1 MAAESQSPVVIIGA
15 GPAGLTAAY
24 ESVKRNLSP
33 VLIEKADKV
42 GGIARTEFYR
52 GYRFDIGGHRFFTHF
67 EDIQRTWEEM
77 LARDFIEVPRIS
89 RIYYKKRFYHY
100 PLNFFNAISN
110 LGVWESLMIMA
121 SYVRA
126 KLRPHEQEENF
137 EQWVTNRFGWRL
149 YETFFK
155 TYTEKVW
162 GISCREI
169 QADWAAQRIKGLDL
183 KSVLRDA
190 ILGESRQK
198 VKTLVR
204 QFHYPVE
211 GPGMMWESMQKQVE
225 RRGGRVLL
233 NSEAVRIRH
242 DAHAVDALSVRNCE
256 KEFNLAGSSFI
267 SSIPLD
273 ELVFLLDPPP
283 PEQVLDAARNLTYRE
298 FILVGLIVNKP
309 NLFPDNWIYVHSSDV
324 KVGRVQNFKNWSAA
338 MVPDPSRTSLGM
350 EYFCS
355 EGDEIWNLPDA
366 ELISI
371 AKKELEMLGLG
382 RASAVED
389 GVVYRQPKAYP
400 VYNNGYRRHVQTI
413 REYLGT
419 FVNLQTIGR
428 NGLHRYNNQDHS
440 MLTAAMAVGNLAGE
454 KNDLWSVNTE
464 PSYYE

>member
-15 GPAGLTAAY
+15 GPAGLTAAF

-33 VLIEKADKV
+33 VLIEKSGKV

-52 GYRFDIGGHRFFTHF
+52 GYRFDIGGHRFYTHF
-67 EDIQRTWEEM
+67 ENIQRTWEEV
-77 LARDFIEVPRIS
+77 LARDFLEVPRIS

-110 LGVWESLMIMA
+110 LGVWEGLMILA

-126 KLRPHEQEENF
+126 KLQPHEQEENF

-169 QADWAAQRIKGLDL
+169 QADWAAQRIKGLNL

-198 VKTLVR
+198 VKALVR

-242 DAHAVDALSVRNCE
+242 AANAVDALYVRNCE

-283 PEQVLDAARNLTYRE
+283 PEHVLDAARNLAYRAL
-298 FILVGLIVNKP
+298 ILVGLIVNKP
-309 NLFPDNWIYVHSSDV
+309 DLFPDNWIYVHSSDV
-324 KVGRVQNFKNWSAA
+324 MVGRVQNFKNWSSA
-338 MVPDPSRTSLGM
+338 MVPDLSRTSLGM

-355 EGDEIWNLPDA
+355 EGDGIWNLPDG

-371 AKKELEMLGLG
+371 AKKEIEMLGLS
-382 RASAVED
+382 RASAIED

-413 REYLGT
+413 REYLAT